1 MLLPPV
7 EKTSLPRSR
16 AALDLP
22 TARAP
27 PKVLCI
33 GCGKLTKAQ
42 GRIVF
47 VKYNETG
54 SPPQR
59 IAGGSACAAAN
70 KFAAMGERVP

>member
-7 EKTSLPRSR
+7 GKTSLPRSR
-16 AALDLP
+16 AALDLAR
-22 TARAP
+22 ARAP

-59 IAGGSACAAAN
+59 IADGSACHDAN
-70 KFAAMGERVP
+70 NFAAMRESIP